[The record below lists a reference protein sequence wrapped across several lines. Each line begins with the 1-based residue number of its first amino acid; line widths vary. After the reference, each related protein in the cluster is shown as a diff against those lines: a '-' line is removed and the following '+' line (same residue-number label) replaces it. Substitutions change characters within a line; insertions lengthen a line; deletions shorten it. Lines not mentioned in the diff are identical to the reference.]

1 MILSAILITTVFTFS
16 QTAHAVPSG
25 TRMSALE
32 ARQTVIERF
41 GGIIQK
47 IEYTYDEEDPLY
59 KGEALKKDARV
70 VFELNARTGDF

>member
-1 MILSAILITTVFTFS
+1 
-16 QTAHAVPSG
+16 
-25 TRMSALE
+25 MSALE